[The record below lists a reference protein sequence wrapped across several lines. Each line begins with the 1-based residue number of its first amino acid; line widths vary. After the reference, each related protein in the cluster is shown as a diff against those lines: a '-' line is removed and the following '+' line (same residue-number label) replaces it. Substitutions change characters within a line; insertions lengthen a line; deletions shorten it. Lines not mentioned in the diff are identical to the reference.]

1 MGRLFWQ
8 DDNLRQQGGRNV
20 SFRVCR
26 SDLFHTGS
34 IYRTVLSAE
43 KKEISGGDPCD
54 GTFYG
59 GMHLCDV
66 RISDKSHDVI
76 LLLF

>member
-1 MGRLFWQ
+1 MADEVLEI
-8 DDNLRQQGGRNV
+8 
-20 SFRVCR
+20 SAE
-26 SDLFHTGS
+26 TGFNIRALYS
-34 IYRTVLSAE
+34 IIDKVSAE